1 MKKVLSLLLAV
12 CLFVTAFSVNA
23 FAADSSEEA
32 NANLTKE
39 YTEAFLAKFNRGD
52 LNGDNKVTVEE
63 AAKVLR
69 IAAKLDEPEAGI
81 DYDLNADG
89 KISTEDARRALRI
102 ASGLEIGATNEEIFE
117 YFKNELNTVKVAFPG
132 FERTTTSTCK
142 SAKIAIKS
150 DPESILDTSEV
161 EFKDYIESLKP
172 WFVLSGQVSEYNE
185 MYAEAVAK
193 YEPVVSKKEIA
204 PGMSSH
210 YSYFPVATR
219 PYSCYLSY
227 EDIKAITIKESN
239 GQFIITVTMNSY
251 TYDEKNPYP
260 ATVYEDDERLKLPY
274 GKVFNIP
281 EFNESEAMDITK
293 VVLDKGK
300 VVLKVDSSTGKIDDV
315 DYFYR
320 CSVTGVLVE
329 NVKDKEGNSTVM
341 TTTMKNVIENQEYFK
356 MK

>member
-23 FAADSSEEA
+23 FAVDSSDEA

-69 IAAKLDEPEAGI
+69 IAAKLDEPEVGI
-81 DYDLNADG
+81 DYDLNGDG

-117 YFKNELNTVKVAFPG
+117 YFKNELNTVKLAQPG

-150 DPESILDTSEV
+150 NPASIMDTSEI
-161 EFKDYIESLKP
+161 EFIDYIEDQKATFIFLGKKAEYEELYANALK
-172 WFVLSGQVSEYNE
+172 
-185 MYAEAVAK
+185 K
-193 YEPVVSKKEIA
+193 YEPLVSSKTIDT
-204 PGMSSH
+204 GSSSH

-227 EDIKAITIKESN
+227 EDIKAVTIKENNS
-239 GQFIITVTMNSY
+239 QFIITVTMNSY

-260 ATVYEDDERLKLPY
+260 ATIYEDDERLKLPY

-281 EFNESEAMDITK
+281 QFNEAEEMDIQK

-329 NVKDKEGNSTVM
+329 TVKDSKGNETVM

>member
-12 CLFVTAFSVNA
+12 CLFVTAFSINA

-32 NANLTKE
+32 NANLTQE
-39 YTEAFLAKFNRGD
+39 YTDVFLAKLNRGD
-52 LNGDNKVTVEE
+52 LDGDNKVTVEE

-69 IAAKLDEPEAGI
+69 VAAKLDEPAVGI

-102 ASGLEIGATNEEIFE
+102 ASGLEIGATNEEVFE
-117 YFKNELNTVKVAFPG
+117 YFKNELNTVKRAFPG
-132 FERTTTSTCK
+132 FERKTTSTCK
-142 SAKIAIKS
+142 SARIAIKS

-161 EFKDYIESLKP
+161 EFIDYIEGKKTMFTLIGKKAEYEQLYADALK
-172 WFVLSGQVSEYNE
+172 
-185 MYAEAVAK
+185 K
-193 YEPVVSKKEIA
+193 YEPVVSNRVVA
-204 PGMSSH
+204 AGSSSH
-210 YSYFPVATR
+210 YSYFPVAGR
-219 PYSCYLSY
+219 SNACYLNY
-227 EDIKAITIKESN
+227 EDIKSITIKESN
-239 GQFIITVTMNSY
+239 GQFIITLSMNNY

-260 ATVYEDDERLKLPY
+260 ATAYEDEERLKLPY
-274 GKVFNIP
+274 GKIFNIP
-281 EFNESEAMDITK
+281 QFSEAEEMDITK

-300 VVLKVDSSTGKIDDV
+300 VVLKVDSTTGKIADV

-320 CSVTGVLVE
+320 CTVTGVLVE
-329 NVKDKEGNSTVM
+329 TVKDSSGNATVM

>member
-1 MKKVLSLLLAV
+1 MKKALSLLLAV
-12 CLFVTAFSVNA
+12 CLFITAFSVNA
-23 FAADSSEEA
+23 FAADSSQEA

-52 LNGDNKVTVEE
+52 LDGDNKVTVEE

-69 IAAKLDEPEAGI
+69 VAAKLDEPAVGI

-117 YFKNELNTVKVAFPG
+117 YFKNELNTVKASFPG
-132 FERTTTSTCK
+132 FERKTTSTCK

-150 DPESILDTSEV
+150 NPESILDTSET
-161 EFKDYIESLKP
+161 EFIDYIEDQKSMFILLGKKA
-172 WFVLSGQVSEYNE
+172 EYE
-185 MYAEAVAK
+185 ELYADALAK
-193 YEPVVSKKEIA
+193 YEPVVSNKVIA
-204 PGMSSH
+204 PGSSSH

-227 EDIKAITIKESN
+227 EDIKGITIKESN
-239 GQFIITVTMNSY
+239 GQFIITLTMNNY

-260 ATVYEDDERLKLPY
+260 ATAYEDDERLKLPY
-274 GKVFNIP
+274 GKIFNIP
-281 EFNESEAMDITK
+281 QFSEAEVMDITK

-300 VVLKVDSSTGKIDDV
+300 VVLKVDSTTGKIDDV

-329 NVKDKEGNSTVM
+329 TIKDDNGNEIVM